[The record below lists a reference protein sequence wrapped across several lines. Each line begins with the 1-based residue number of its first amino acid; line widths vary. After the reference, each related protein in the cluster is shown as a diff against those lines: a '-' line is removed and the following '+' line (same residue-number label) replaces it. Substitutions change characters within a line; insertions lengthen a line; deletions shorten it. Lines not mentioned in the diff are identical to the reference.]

1 MNILQNKITGIEKLL
16 TPEQVAEIL
25 GLKVE
30 TLCHWRHK
38 KRYNLNF
45 VKVGRC
51 GRYRRSD
58 VEKFIETR
66 IAVSA

>member
-38 KRYNLNF
+38 KPLAPQ
-45 VKVGRC
+45 KT
-51 GRYRRSD
+51 
-58 VEKFIETR
+58 IQP
-66 IAVSA
+66 